1 MTLALTVNPV
11 SDHGAQLVFE
21 QIAAILGNGP
31 VGDVL
36 TADVHG
42 NASWAAIPLPGTPVD
57 VSGSRVLGTAYQP
70 SATRPVFVNATV
82 FVESASNVPS
92 AIALLVGA
100 TSSPATQLN
109 VAYVLATSGTVE
121 MFRDL
126 SVLLPAGWY
135 YELSVIAFGATQ
147 GISKVF
153 ETVL

>member
-1 MTLALTVNPV
+1 M
-11 SDHGAQLVFE
+11 
-21 QIAAILGNGP
+21 
-31 VGDVL
+31 
-36 TADVHG
+36 
-42 NASWAAIPLPGTPVD
+42 
-57 VSGSRVLGTAYQP
+57 LGTAYQP

-126 SVLLPAGWY
+126 SVLLPGGWY